1 MSLLTIVPKVEI
13 KKGFNITYL
22 TGHEEIIHADSFG
35 ITEDLKDFITFYN
48 SDKDNEE
55 LVCMIKIDNI
65 IKITLVEI
73 KDESQ

>member
-1 MSLLTIVPKVEI
+1 MSIVSLIPKVEI

-22 TGHEEIIHADSFG
+22 TGYEEIIHADSFG

-65 IKITLVEI
+65 IKIKLVEI
-73 KDESQ
+73 YEN